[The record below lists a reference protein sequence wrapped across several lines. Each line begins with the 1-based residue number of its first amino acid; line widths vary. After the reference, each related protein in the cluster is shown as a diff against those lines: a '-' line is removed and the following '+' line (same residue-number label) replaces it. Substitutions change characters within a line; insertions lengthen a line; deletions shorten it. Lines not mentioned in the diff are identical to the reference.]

1 MTLRALALAALTTLA
16 LVPAA
21 SAQGIWHHGPGHI
34 YSPETPSIGHYGPG
48 SGGAG
53 PIGAPVQA
61 QDCGAAHAQILV
73 GRNIHNTPLP
83 GGVRVIG
90 PDTIVT
96 FDYRTDRLN
105 VAHDGYGTITRVYC
119 G

>member
-1 MTLRALALAALTTLA
+1 MTLSFKAIAAALLVSLA
-16 LVPAA
+16 PAVV
-21 SAQGIWHHGPGHI
+21 SAQSFG
-34 YSPETPSIGHYGPG
+34 IGHTGPG
-48 SGGAG
+48 SWNSGPVYPSLGVG
-53 PIGAPVQA
+53 PPIGAPVQA
-61 QDCGAAHAQILV
+61 HDCGAAHAQILV
-73 GRNIHNTPLP
+73 GRNINNTPLP